1 MLVSQVSEQNLKDI
15 DLMLR
20 QINKSVAVFTTQMNP
35 CYANSRKPLGDLSNT
50 IVLCVSAIG
59 SANAFAK
66 GMEKVLFLTYISWH
80 YYTQI
85 CM

>member
-20 QINKSVAVFTTQMNP
+20 QINKSVAVFVTQMNP
-35 CYANSRKPLGDLSNT
+35 CYLFDVGNANSRKPLGDLSNT
-50 IVLCVSAIG
+50 IVLCVSVIG

-66 GMEKVLFLTYISWH
+66 GMEKVLFSTYIS
-80 YYTQI
+80 
-85 CM
+85 